1 MSWEAFPLVLFA
13 EVWLENKTH
22 EYTNSRNVWFGGL
35 NQYDVKEITKVQ
47 QPAHDY
53 NTLHSLLH

>member
-1 MSWEAFPLVLFA
+1 MSWEAFPLVLFD

-35 NQYDVKEITKVQ
+35 NQYDVKGKTK
-47 QPAHDY
+47 A
-53 NTLHSLLH
+53 